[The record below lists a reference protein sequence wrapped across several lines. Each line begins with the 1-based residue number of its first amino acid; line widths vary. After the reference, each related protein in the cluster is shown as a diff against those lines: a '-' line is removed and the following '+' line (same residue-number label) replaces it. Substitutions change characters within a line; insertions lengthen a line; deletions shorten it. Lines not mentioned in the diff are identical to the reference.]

1 MEGDCEE
8 IPRKGRGEQLR
19 VKEWKKIAIDGDVSL
34 VEHNKLSDVAP
45 THQGTK
51 AEEE

>member
-19 VKEWKKIAIDGDVSL
+19 VKERKNIAIDGDVSL
-34 VEHNKLSDVAP
+34 VGQNKLSDMAP
-45 THQGTK
+45 THQGIK